1 MGDSKLFTLFLVET
15 TGFSVLGDAR
25 SGSLTGQKCTYPF
38 PTRKSFPSRLPN
50 ERFIQPEI
58 TISML

>member
-15 TGFSVLGDAR
+15 GFSVLGDGR
-25 SGSLTGQKCTYPF
+25 SPSLTGQKCTYPF
-38 PTRKSFPSRLPN
+38 PTRQSFPSRLPN